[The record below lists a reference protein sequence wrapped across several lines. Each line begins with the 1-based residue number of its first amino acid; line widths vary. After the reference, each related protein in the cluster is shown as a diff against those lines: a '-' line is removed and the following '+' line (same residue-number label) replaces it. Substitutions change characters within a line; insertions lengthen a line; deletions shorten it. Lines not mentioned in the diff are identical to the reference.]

1 MVHNACEFTEYVPMK
16 VSVQGKY
23 HSKVNDLMTRYEF
36 KPGMNFDKS
45 RHQLNV
51 DGFGIGR
58 GVSTVELLSE
68 VELLIHIVPENQELV
83 EEICEK
89 LTYPHEYLSLG
100 RREDLIVFGEL
111 PKIVEVEETELEED
125 LSIKNSYSAYIPIY
139 PHEYLSL
146 GRREDLIVFGELP
159 KIVEVEETEL
169 EEDLSIKNSY
179 SAYIPIEIL
188 KEEAV
193 KIGSKEGVKISGTVY
208 KLTKDYEIK
217 NYGTAK
223 SPKNF
228 RVWNKIKVVYGSDI
242 TGLEEENVYV
252 DEDKN
257 LVFLA

>member
-1 MVHNACEFTEYVPMK
+1 MKAIRLKIFQNLVNYKLPTSFQLKETYPLPPYSTVIGMVHNACEFTEYVPMK

-23 HSKVNDLMTRYEF
+23 HSIVSEVYYSYSFAPERL
-36 KPGMNFDKS
+36 DKDRLKNYVTITKNS
-45 RHQLNV
+45 NEKQTGVYKSPLHQN
-51 DGFGIGR
+51 
-58 GVSTVELLSE
+58 LLSE

-89 LTYPHEYLSLG
+89 LT
-100 RREDLIVFGEL
+100 
-111 PKIVEVEETELEED
+111 
-125 LSIKNSYSAYIPIY
+125 Y

>member
-1 MVHNACEFTEYVPMK
+1 MKAIRLKIFQNLVNYKLPTSFQLKETYPLPPYSTVIGMVHNACEFTEYVPMK

-125 LSIKNSYSAYIPIY
+125 LSIKNSYSAYIPI
-139 PHEYLSL
+139 
-146 GRREDLIVFGELP
+146 
-159 KIVEVEETEL
+159 
-169 EEDLSIKNSY
+169 
-179 SAYIPIEIL
+179 EIL

-193 KIGSKEGVKISGTVY
+193 KIGSKEGVKISGTGY
-208 KLTKDYEIK
+208 KLTKDYKIK

>member
-1 MVHNACEFTEYVPMK
+1 MKAIRLKIFQNLVNYKLPTSFQLKETYPLPPYSTVIGMVHNACEFTEYVPMK

-111 PKIVEVEETELEED
+111 PKIVEVEEAELEED
-125 LSIKNSYSAYIPIY
+125 LSIKN
-139 PHEYLSL
+139 
-146 GRREDLIVFGELP
+146 
-159 KIVEVEETEL
+159 
-169 EEDLSIKNSY
+169 NY
-179 SAYIPIEIL
+179 SAYIPIEVL

-193 KIGSKEGVKISGTVY
+193 KIGSREGVKISGTVY

>member
-1 MVHNACEFTEYVPMK
+1 MKAIRLKIFQNLVNYKLPTSFQLKETYPLPPYSTVIGMVHNACEYTEYVPMR

-36 KPGMNFDKS
+36 KPGMSFDKS

-125 LSIKNSYSAYIPIY
+125 LSIKNSYSAYIPI
-139 PHEYLSL
+139 
-146 GRREDLIVFGELP
+146 G
-159 KIVEVEETEL
+159 
-169 EEDLSIKNSY
+169 
-179 SAYIPIEIL
+179 IL
-188 KEEAV
+188 KDEAV
-193 KIGSKEGVKISGTVY
+193 KIGSREGVKISGTVY

-228 RVWNKIKVVYGSDI
+228 RVWNKIKVVYGSDV

>member
-125 LSIKNSYSAYIPIY
+125 LSIKNSYSAYIPI
-139 PHEYLSL
+139 
-146 GRREDLIVFGELP
+146 
-159 KIVEVEETEL
+159 
-169 EEDLSIKNSY
+169 
-179 SAYIPIEIL
+179 EIL

>member
-1 MVHNACEFTEYVPMK
+1 MKAIRLKIFQNLVNYKLPTSFQLKETYPLPPYSTVIGMVHNACEFTEYVPMR

-51 DGFGIGR
+51 NGFGIGR

-100 RREDLIVFGEL
+100 RREDLIIFGEL
-111 PKIVEVEETELEED
+111 PKIVEVKETELEED
-125 LSIKNSYSAYIPIY
+125 LSIKN
-139 PHEYLSL
+139 
-146 GRREDLIVFGELP
+146 
-159 KIVEVEETEL
+159 
-169 EEDLSIKNSY
+169 NY
-179 SAYIPIEIL
+179 SAYIPIEVL

-217 NYGTAK
+217 N
-223 SPKNF
+223 
-228 RVWNKIKVVYGSDI
+228 
-242 TGLEEENVYV
+242 
-252 DEDKN
+252 
-257 LVFLA
+257 

>member
-1 MVHNACEFTEYVPMK
+1 MKAIRLKIFQNLVNYKLPTSFQLKETYPLPPYSTVIGMVHNACEYTEYVPMK

-125 LSIKNSYSAYIPIY
+125 LSIKNSYSAYIPI
-139 PHEYLSL
+139 
-146 GRREDLIVFGELP
+146 
-159 KIVEVEETEL
+159 
-169 EEDLSIKNSY
+169 
-179 SAYIPIEIL
+179 EIL
-188 KEEAV
+188 KGEAV

>member
-1 MVHNACEFTEYVPMK
+1 MKAIRLKIFQNLVNYKLPTSFQLKETYPLPPYSTVIGMVHNACEFTEYVPMR

-36 KPGMNFDKS
+36 KPRMNFDKS

-100 RREDLIVFGEL
+100 RREDLIVL
-111 PKIVEVEETELEED
+111 
-125 LSIKNSYSAYIPIY
+125 
-139 PHEYLSL
+139 
-146 GRREDLIVFGELP
+146 GELP

>member
-1 MVHNACEFTEYVPMK
+1 MKAIRLKIFQNLVNYKLPTSFQLKETYPLPPYSTVIGMVHNACEFTEYVPMK

-36 KPGMNFDKS
+36 KPGMNVDKS

-89 LTYPHEYLSLG
+89 LT
-100 RREDLIVFGEL
+100 
-111 PKIVEVEETELEED
+111 
-125 LSIKNSYSAYIPIY
+125 Y

>member
-1 MVHNACEFTEYVPMK
+1 MKAIRLKIFQNLVNYKLPASFQLKETYPLPPYSTIIGMVHNACEFTEYVPMK

-36 KPGMNFDKS
+36 KPGMSFDKS

-83 EEICEK
+83 EKICEK

-100 RREDLIVFGEL
+100 RREDLVIFGEL
-111 PKIVEVEETELEED
+111 PKIVE
-125 LSIKNSYSAYIPIY
+125 I
-139 PHEYLSL
+139 
-146 GRREDLIVFGELP
+146 
-159 KIVEVEETEL
+159 EETEL

-188 KEEAV
+188 KDEAV

-228 RVWNKIKVVYGSDI
+228 RVWNKVKVVYGSDVK
-242 TGLEEENVYV
+242 GLEEEIVHI

>member
-1 MVHNACEFTEYVPMK
+1 MKAIRLKIFQNLVNYKLPTSFQLKETYPLPPYSTVIGMVHNACEFTEYVPMR

-89 LTYPHEYLSLG
+89 LT
-100 RREDLIVFGEL
+100 
-111 PKIVEVEETELEED
+111 
-125 LSIKNSYSAYIPIY
+125 Y

>member
-1 MVHNACEFTEYVPMK
+1 MKAIRLKIFQNLVNYKLPTSFQLKETYPLPPYSTVIGMVHNACEFTEYVPMR

-100 RREDLIVFGEL
+100 RREDLIIFGEL
-111 PKIVEVEETELEED
+111 PKIVEVKETELEED
-125 LSIKNSYSAYIPIY
+125 LSIKN
-139 PHEYLSL
+139 
-146 GRREDLIVFGELP
+146 
-159 KIVEVEETEL
+159 
-169 EEDLSIKNSY
+169 NY
-179 SAYIPIEIL
+179 SAYIPIEVL

-223 SPKNF
+223 NPKNF
-228 RVWNKIKVVYGSDI
+228 RVWNKIKVVYGSDVI
-242 TGLEEENVYV
+242 GLEEENVYV

>member
-1 MVHNACEFTEYVPMK
+1 MKAIRLKIFQNLVNYKLPTSFQLKETYPLPPYSTVIGMVHNACEFTEYVPMK

-125 LSIKNSYSAYIPIY
+125 LSIKNSYSAYIPI
-139 PHEYLSL
+139 
-146 GRREDLIVFGELP
+146 G
-159 KIVEVEETEL
+159 
-169 EEDLSIKNSY
+169 
-179 SAYIPIEIL
+179 IL
-188 KEEAV
+188 KDEAV
-193 KIGSKEGVKISGTVY
+193 KIGSREGVKISGTVY

-228 RVWNKIKVVYGSDI
+228 RVWNKIKVVYGSDV

>member
-1 MVHNACEFTEYVPMK
+1 MKAIRLKIFQNLVNYKLPTSFQLKETYPLPPYSTVIGMVHNACEFTEYVPMR

-51 DGFGIGR
+51 NGFGIGR

-100 RREDLIVFGEL
+100 RREDLIIFGEL
-111 PKIVEVEETELEED
+111 PKIVEVKETELEED
-125 LSIKNSYSAYIPIY
+125 LSIKN
-139 PHEYLSL
+139 
-146 GRREDLIVFGELP
+146 
-159 KIVEVEETEL
+159 
-169 EEDLSIKNSY
+169 NY
-179 SAYIPIEIL
+179 SAYIPIEVL

-228 RVWNKIKVVYGSDI
+228 RVWNKIKVVYGSDV

>member
-1 MVHNACEFTEYVPMK
+1 MKAIRLKIFQNLVNYKLPASFQLKETYPLPPYSTVIGMVHNACEFTEYVPMK

-36 KPGMNFDKS
+36 KPGMSFDKA

-83 EEICEK
+83 EKICEK

-100 RREDLIVFGEL
+100 RREDLVIFGEL
-111 PKIVEVEETELEED
+111 PKIVE
-125 LSIKNSYSAYIPIY
+125 I
-139 PHEYLSL
+139 
-146 GRREDLIVFGELP
+146 
-159 KIVEVEETEL
+159 EETEL

-188 KEEAV
+188 KDEAV
-193 KIGSKEGVKISGTVY
+193 KIGSREGVKISGTVY

>member
-1 MVHNACEFTEYVPMK
+1 MKAIRLKIFQNLVNYKLPTSFQLKETYPLPPYSTVIGMVHNACEFTEYVPMR

-36 KPGMNFDKS
+36 KPGMSFDKS

-125 LSIKNSYSAYIPIY
+125 LSIKNSYSAYIPI
-139 PHEYLSL
+139 
-146 GRREDLIVFGELP
+146 G
-159 KIVEVEETEL
+159 
-169 EEDLSIKNSY
+169 
-179 SAYIPIEIL
+179 IL
-188 KEEAV
+188 KDEAV
-193 KIGSKEGVKISGTVY
+193 KIGSREGVKISGTVY

>member
-1 MVHNACEFTEYVPMK
+1 MKAIRLKIFQNLVNYKLPTSFQLKETYPLPPYSTVIGMVHNACEFTEYVPMK

-83 EEICEK
+83 EKICEK

-125 LSIKNSYSAYIPIY
+125 LSIKNSYSAYIPI
-139 PHEYLSL
+139 
-146 GRREDLIVFGELP
+146 G
-159 KIVEVEETEL
+159 
-169 EEDLSIKNSY
+169 
-179 SAYIPIEIL
+179 IL
-188 KEEAV
+188 KDEAV
-193 KIGSKEGVKISGTVY
+193 KIGSREGVKISGTVY

-228 RVWNKIKVVYGSDI
+228 RVWNKIKVVYGSDV

>member
-1 MVHNACEFTEYVPMK
+1 MKAIRLKIFQNLVNYKLPTSFQLKETYPLPPYSTVIGMVHNACEFTEYVPMK

-125 LSIKNSYSAYIPIY
+125 LSIKNSYSAYIPI
-139 PHEYLSL
+139 
-146 GRREDLIVFGELP
+146 
-159 KIVEVEETEL
+159 
-169 EEDLSIKNSY
+169 
-179 SAYIPIEIL
+179 EIL

-208 KLTKDYEIK
+208 KLTKDYKIK

>member
-1 MVHNACEFTEYVPMK
+1 MYPLPPYSTVIGMVHNACEFTEYVPMK

-23 HSKVNDLMTRYEF
+23 HSIVSEVYYSYSFAPERL
-36 KPGMNFDKS
+36 DKDRLKNYVTITKNS
-45 RHQLNV
+45 NEKQTGVYKSPLHQN
-51 DGFGIGR
+51 
-58 GVSTVELLSE
+58 LLSE

-89 LTYPHEYLSLG
+89 LT
-100 RREDLIVFGEL
+100 
-111 PKIVEVEETELEED
+111 
-125 LSIKNSYSAYIPIY
+125 Y

>member
-1 MVHNACEFTEYVPMK
+1 MKAIRLKIFQNLVNYKLSTSFQLKETYPLPPYSTVIGMVHNACEYTEYVPMK

-68 VELLIHIVPENQELV
+68 VELLIHIVPENQELI

-89 LTYPHEYLSLG
+89 LT
-100 RREDLIVFGEL
+100 
-111 PKIVEVEETELEED
+111 
-125 LSIKNSYSAYIPIY
+125 Y

>member
-1 MVHNACEFTEYVPMK
+1 MKAIRLKIFQNLVNYKLPTSFQLKETYPLPPYSTVIGMVHNACEFTEYVPMR

-36 KPGMNFDKS
+36 KPGMSFDKS

-125 LSIKNSYSAYIPIY
+125 LSIKNSYSAYIPI
-139 PHEYLSL
+139 
-146 GRREDLIVFGELP
+146 G
-159 KIVEVEETEL
+159 
-169 EEDLSIKNSY
+169 
-179 SAYIPIEIL
+179 IL
-188 KEEAV
+188 KDEAV
-193 KIGSKEGVKISGTVY
+193 KIGSREGVKISGTVY

-228 RVWNKIKVVYGSDI
+228 RVWNKIKVVYGSDV

>member
-1 MVHNACEFTEYVPMK
+1 MKAIRLKIFQNLVNYKLPTSFQLKETYPLPPYSTVIGMVHNACEFTEYVPMR

-23 HSKVNDLMTRYEF
+23 HSKVNDLATRYEF

-68 VELLIHIVPENQELV
+68 VELLIHIVPENQEFV

-89 LTYPHEYLSLG
+89 LT
-100 RREDLIVFGEL
+100 
-111 PKIVEVEETELEED
+111 
-125 LSIKNSYSAYIPIY
+125 Y

>member
-1 MVHNACEFTEYVPMK
+1 MKAIRLKIFQNLVNYKLPTSFQLKETYPLPPYSTVIGMVHNACEFTEYVPMK

-23 HSKVNDLMTRYEF
+23 HSIVSEVFYSYSFAPERL
-36 KPGMNFDKS
+36 DKDRLKNYVTITKNS
-45 RHQLNV
+45 NEKQTGVYKSPLHQN
-51 DGFGIGR
+51 
-58 GVSTVELLSE
+58 LLSE

-111 PKIVEVEETELEED
+111 PKIVEVE
-125 LSIKNSYSAYIPIY
+125 A
-139 PHEYLSL
+139 
-146 GRREDLIVFGELP
+146 
-159 KIVEVEETEL
+159 TEL

-188 KEEAV
+188 KEETV

>member
-1 MVHNACEFTEYVPMK
+1 MKAIRLKIFQNLVNYKLPTSFQLKETYPLPPYSTVIGMVHNACEFTEYVPMK

-68 VELLIHIVPENQELV
+68 VELLIHIVPENQELI

-89 LTYPHEYLSLG
+89 LT
-100 RREDLIVFGEL
+100 
-111 PKIVEVEETELEED
+111 
-125 LSIKNSYSAYIPIY
+125 Y

>member
-1 MVHNACEFTEYVPMK
+1 MKAIRLKIFQNLENYKLPTSFQLKETYPLPPYSTVIGMVHNACEFTEYVPMK

-125 LSIKNSYSAYIPIY
+125 LSIKNSYSAYIPI
-139 PHEYLSL
+139 
-146 GRREDLIVFGELP
+146 
-159 KIVEVEETEL
+159 
-169 EEDLSIKNSY
+169 
-179 SAYIPIEIL
+179 EIL

>member
-1 MVHNACEFTEYVPMK
+1 MKAIRLKIFQNLVNYKLPTSFQLKETYPLPPYSTVIGMVHNACEYTEYVPMR

-89 LTYPHEYLSLG
+89 LT
-100 RREDLIVFGEL
+100 
-111 PKIVEVEETELEED
+111 
-125 LSIKNSYSAYIPIY
+125 Y

>member
-1 MVHNACEFTEYVPMK
+1 MKAIRLKIFQNLVNYKLPATFQLKETYPLPPYSTIIGMVHNACEFTEYVPMK

-23 HSKVNDLMTRYEF
+23 HSIVSEVYYSYSFAPERL
-36 KPGMNFDKS
+36 DKDRLKNYVAITKNLIEKQTGIYKS
-45 RHQLNV
+45 PLHQN
-51 DGFGIGR
+51 
-58 GVSTVELLSE
+58 LLTD

-111 PKIVEVEETELEED
+111 PKV
-125 LSIKNSYSAYIPIY
+125 
-139 PHEYLSL
+139 
-146 GRREDLIVFGELP
+146 
-159 KIVEVEETEL
+159 VEVEETEL

-188 KEEAV
+188 KDEAV
-193 KIGSKEGVKISGTVY
+193 KIGSKAGVKISGTVY

-228 RVWNKIKVVYGSDI
+228 RVWNKIKVVYGSDV

>member
-1 MVHNACEFTEYVPMK
+1 MKAIRLKIFQNLVNYKLPTSFQLKETYPLPPYSTVIGMVHNACEFTEYVPMR

-125 LSIKNSYSAYIPIY
+125 LSIKN
-139 PHEYLSL
+139 
-146 GRREDLIVFGELP
+146 
-159 KIVEVEETEL
+159 
-169 EEDLSIKNSY
+169 NY
-179 SAYIPIEIL
+179 SAYIPIEVL

-223 SPKNF
+223 NPKNF
-228 RVWNKIKVVYGSDI
+228 RVWNKIKVVYGSDVI
-242 TGLEEENVYV
+242 GLEEENVYV

>member
-1 MVHNACEFTEYVPMK
+1 MKAIRLKIFQNLVNYKLPTSFQLKETYPLPPYSTVIGMVHNACEFTEYVPMK

-111 PKIVEVEETELEED
+111 PKIVEVEE
-125 LSIKNSYSAYIPIY
+125 A
-139 PHEYLSL
+139 
-146 GRREDLIVFGELP
+146 
-159 KIVEVEETEL
+159 EL

-228 RVWNKIKVVYGSDI
+228 RVWNKIKVVYG
-242 TGLEEENVYV
+242 
-252 DEDKN
+252 
-257 LVFLA
+257 

>member
-1 MVHNACEFTEYVPMK
+1 MKAIRLKIFQNLVNYKLPTSFQLKETYPLPPYSTVIGMVHNACEFTEYVPMK

-23 HSKVNDLMTRYEF
+23 HSIVSEVYYSYSFAPERL
-36 KPGMNFDKS
+36 DKDRLKNYVTITKNS
-45 RHQLNV
+45 NEKQTGVYKSPLHQN
-51 DGFGIGR
+51 
-58 GVSTVELLSE
+58 LLSE

-125 LSIKNSYSAYIPIY
+125 LSIKNSYSAYIPI
-139 PHEYLSL
+139 
-146 GRREDLIVFGELP
+146 
-159 KIVEVEETEL
+159 
-169 EEDLSIKNSY
+169 
-179 SAYIPIEIL
+179 EIL

-208 KLTKDYEIK
+208 KLTKNYEIK

>member
-1 MVHNACEFTEYVPMK
+1 MKAIRLKIFQNLVNYKLPTSFQLKETYPLPPYSTVIGMVHNACEFTEYVPMK
-16 VSVQGKY
+16 LSVQGKY
-23 HSKVNDLMTRYEF
+23 HSIVSEVYYSYSFAPERL
-36 KPGMNFDKS
+36 DKDRLKNYVTITKNS
-45 RHQLNV
+45 NEKQTGVYKSPLHQN
-51 DGFGIGR
+51 
-58 GVSTVELLSE
+58 LLSE

-111 PKIVEVEETELEED
+111 PKIVEVEE
-125 LSIKNSYSAYIPIY
+125 A
-139 PHEYLSL
+139 
-146 GRREDLIVFGELP
+146 
-159 KIVEVEETEL
+159 EL

>member
-1 MVHNACEFTEYVPMK
+1 MKAIRLKIFQNLVNYKLPTSFQLKETYPLPPYSTVIGMVHNACEFTEYVPMK

-68 VELLIHIVPENQELV
+68 VELLIHIVPENQELI

-89 LTYPHEYLSLG
+89 LTYPHEY
-100 RREDLIVFGEL
+100 F
-111 PKIVEVEETELEED
+111 
-125 LSIKNSYSAYIPIY
+125 
-139 PHEYLSL
+139 SL

>member
-1 MVHNACEFTEYVPMK
+1 MKAIRLKVFQNLVNYKLPTSFQLKETYPLPPYSTVIGMVHNACEFTEYIPMR

-100 RREDLIVFGEL
+100 RREDLIIFGEL
-111 PKIVEVEETELEED
+111 PKIVEVKETELEED
-125 LSIKNSYSAYIPIY
+125 LSIKN
-139 PHEYLSL
+139 
-146 GRREDLIVFGELP
+146 
-159 KIVEVEETEL
+159 
-169 EEDLSIKNSY
+169 NY
-179 SAYIPIEIL
+179 SAYIPIEVL

-228 RVWNKIKVVYGSDI
+228 RVWNKIKVVYGSDV

>member
-1 MVHNACEFTEYVPMK
+1 MKAIRLKIFQNLVNYKLPTSFQLKETYPLPPYSTVIGMVHNACEFTEYVPMK

-23 HSKVNDLMTRYEF
+23 HSKVNDLATRYEF

-68 VELLIHIVPENQELV
+68 VELLIHIVPENQEFV

-89 LTYPHEYLSLG
+89 LT
-100 RREDLIVFGEL
+100 
-111 PKIVEVEETELEED
+111 
-125 LSIKNSYSAYIPIY
+125 Y

>member
-1 MVHNACEFTEYVPMK
+1 MK
-16 VSVQGKY
+16 NETGVY
-23 HSKVNDLMTRYEF
+23 
-36 KPGMNFDKS
+36 KS
-45 RHQLNV
+45 PLHQN
-51 DGFGIGR
+51 
-58 GVSTVELLSE
+58 LLSE

-89 LTYPHEYLSLG
+89 LT
-100 RREDLIVFGEL
+100 
-111 PKIVEVEETELEED
+111 
-125 LSIKNSYSAYIPIY
+125 Y

>member
-1 MVHNACEFTEYVPMK
+1 MKAIRLKIFQNLVNYKLPTSFQLKETYPLPPYSTVIGMVHNACEFTEYVPMK

-125 LSIKNSYSAYIPIY
+125 LSIKNSYSAYIPI
-139 PHEYLSL
+139 
-146 GRREDLIVFGELP
+146 
-159 KIVEVEETEL
+159 
-169 EEDLSIKNSY
+169 
-179 SAYIPIEIL
+179 EIL

-242 TGLEEENVYV
+242 IGLEEENVYV

>member
-1 MVHNACEFTEYVPMK
+1 MKAIRLKIFQNLVNYKLPTSFQLKETYPLPPYSTVIGMVHNACEYTEYVPMR

-36 KPGMNFDKS
+36 KPGMSFDKS

-125 LSIKNSYSAYIPIY
+125 LSIKNSYSAYIPI
-139 PHEYLSL
+139 
-146 GRREDLIVFGELP
+146 G
-159 KIVEVEETEL
+159 
-169 EEDLSIKNSY
+169 
-179 SAYIPIEIL
+179 IL
-188 KEEAV
+188 KDEAV
-193 KIGSKEGVKISGTVY
+193 KIGSREGVKISGTVY

>member
-1 MVHNACEFTEYVPMK
+1 MKAIRLKIFQNLVNYKLPTSFQLKETYPLPPYSTVIGMVHNACEYTEYVPMR

-36 KPGMNFDKS
+36 KPGMSFDKS

-125 LSIKNSYSAYIPIY
+125 LSIKNSYSAYIPI
-139 PHEYLSL
+139 
-146 GRREDLIVFGELP
+146 G
-159 KIVEVEETEL
+159 
-169 EEDLSIKNSY
+169 
-179 SAYIPIEIL
+179 IL
-188 KEEAV
+188 KDEAV
-193 KIGSKEGVKISGTVY
+193 KIGSREGVKISGTVY

-223 SPKNF
+223 SPKNL
-228 RVWNKIKVVYGSDI
+228 RVWNKIKVVYGSDV